1 MTGLRD
7 YAPHKLDAVPPCDP
21 DMFAHN
27 AYVAYMGWL
36 HKWFP
41 NADVVDVHRS
51 KGVLIPIVRV
61 AAGEGSVAYIG
72 YNFQDLVICMGKAPW
87 REAEGDPR
95 VAQRMK
101 RIRRREARRPSRGR
115 GSWRI
120 PRLAAGQSEGQSHC
134 SLQWKAGP
142 GEVLVTTYPGVVET
156 LVEMG
161 VLGAAVRSAPPREK
175 PPETGPADAPP
186 GVVDWTRPV
195 PMAVTDAD
203 IAFGGGLN
211 VVERL
216 MPPRELIPAEFDWR
230 LDTWAHRVFRDLFFR
245 SKCDVA
251 LQPKPGI
258 DPTKAARHIRAI
270 MGSFQP
276 SQEHKTSACA
286 YLFASWFEEPSGVTS
301 HGV

>member
-72 YNFQDLVICMGKAPW
+72 YNFCDFVVCMSESLW
-87 REAEGDPR
+87 REAEADPR
-95 VAQRMK
+95 VVRRMK
-101 RIRRREARRPSRGR
+101 RIRRREARRYGR
-115 GSWRI
+115 RRSWRV
-120 PRLAAGQSEGQSHC
+120 PRLAAGECGQDHC
-134 SLQWKAGP
+134 SFQWKAEP
-142 GEVLVTTYPGVVET
+142 GEVIVTTYPGVIET

-161 VLGAAVRSAPPREK
+161 VLAACAP
-175 PPETGPADAPP
+175 APMN
-186 GVVDWTRPV
+186 WTRPI
-195 PMAVTDAD
+195 PLDVTDVD
-203 IAFGGGLN
+203 IAFGGGPN
-211 VVERL
+211 MVERL
-216 MPPRELIPAEFDWR
+216 MPPRELIPSEFDWR
-230 LDTWAHRVFRDLFFR
+230 QDTWAHRIFRDLFFHN
-245 SKCDVA
+245 KCDVA
-251 LQPKPGI
+251 LQPKPGVN
-258 DPTKAARHIRAI
+258 PAKAARHIRAI
-270 MGSFQP
+270 MGSFAP